1 MSILIG
7 AVPSAPART
16 MIVEFPDTS
25 CNGASSSPKKGKMAS
40 ARFAIIAACGQPSS
54 SHFTNLGG
62 RANITGVEFFDI
74 RHRQIGVAP
83 NAMELHPVL
92 KFLASSCSH

>member
-7 AVPSAPART
+7 AVPSAPAKT
-16 MIVEFPDTS
+16 MIVELPDTS

-40 ARFAIIAACGQPSS
+40 ARSAI
-54 SHFTNLGG
+54 
-62 RANITGVEFFDI
+62 D
-74 RHRQIGVAP
+74 
-83 NAMELHPVL
+83 LHPVL